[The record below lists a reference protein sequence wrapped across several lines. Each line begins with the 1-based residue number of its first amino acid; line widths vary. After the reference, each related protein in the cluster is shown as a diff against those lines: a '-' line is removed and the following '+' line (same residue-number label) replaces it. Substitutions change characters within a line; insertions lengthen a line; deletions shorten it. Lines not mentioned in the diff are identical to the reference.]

1 MISFRGLESI
11 YVPLKS
17 QINLPR
23 VSEELQGMAVGA
35 NPFDLVP
42 LGQDLYQK
50 REKRKEDQE
59 TPQSTFR
66 SSTPN
71 PQLCQQNGCCPS
83 CR

>member
-1 MISFRGLESI
+1 MISIQRFQPI
-11 YVPLKS
+11 LKD
-17 QINLPR
+17 QISLNRLADELPD
-23 VSEELQGMAVGA
+23 LFVGA
-35 NPFDLVP
+35 NPYDLVP
-42 LGQDLYQK
+42 LGQDLYEK
-50 REKRKEDQE
+50 RQHRKEDQE